1 MEKAFDP
8 KDLVEKLKAKGMDVA
23 EDMAKL
29 IAVEVMD
36 WLGESFALS
45 ENKYD
50 DLVLPLMPPIKAF
63 VVSQLDKI
71 DGKEG

>member
-1 MEKAFDP
+1 MTKAFDA
-8 KDLVEKLKAKGMDVA
+8 KDLIERLKAKGMDVA

-29 IAVEVMD
+29 VAVEVMD
-36 WLGESFALS
+36 WLGDSFVLS